1 MLNSIR
7 VDRGSSKIMQSN
19 TRKFISLFQKYFLLR
34 MFFFLGLLT
43 SVWAIKFPFV
53 YRKIYAEDGALYL
66 SDALKLKFP
75 RDLIEPA
82 AGYSTL
88 IMRIGGRFVSLFSLE
103 FAAVSCSLF
112 AAICLSFLSA
122 GIFQYNNFKTQNFG
136 PRFLLSLSFIF
147 LPLASF
153 SAVGNVA
160 NLYIYFMTASAVLL
174 YYTEENR
181 RVTFYKSLVLLI
193 AALSLPLSIFLVP
206 IVMHRAYLERK
217 KTSSWRIQVSDIY
230 FFAGLL
236 LQFVFIAITSLGD
249 RTPHSPQ
256 SLFKVLYLYLE
267 RGLGISI
274 VPMWGFV
281 SGTSESPSYENAPI
295 FLNSMATRMAALFLL
310 IAILGAI
317 YIRTSKAFPVNLHS
331 HFWFILILGFSY
343 SIIVG
348 LFFNPEPRY
357 MIFTSFLTYWALFLL
372 IESQTSFNLRAC
384 LNTYLIGVLILGLT
398 ASGHRSTGPDWRP
411 ELTKAKQ
418 ECSELSPEQEVRI
431 RILPIVPQ
439 WEMLLSCKILTGVD
453 H

>member
-1 MLNSIR
+1 MPLI
-7 VDRGSSKIMQSN
+7 SKKYIEY
-19 TRKFISLFQKYFLLR
+19 FQEYFLLR
-34 MFFFLGLLT
+34 MVFFLFLLT

-53 YRKIYAEDGALYL
+53 YSKIYAEDGALYL
-66 SDALKLKFP
+66 ADALKLKFP
-75 RDLIEPA
+75 SDLLEPA

-88 IMRIGGRFVSLFSLE
+88 IMRIGGRFVSLFPLK
-103 FAAVSCSLF
+103 FAAVSCSMF
-112 AAICLSFLSA
+112 AAICLSFLAA
-122 GIFQYNNFKTQNFG
+122 GIFKYNNFRTQNFG
-136 PRFLLSLSFIF
+136 ARFLLSLSFIF

-174 YYTEENR
+174 YYSEENR
-181 RVTFYKSLVLLI
+181 RTTLYKSLVLLV
-193 AALSLPLSIFLVP
+193 AALSLPLAIFLLP
-206 IVMHRAYLERK
+206 IVLQRAYLERK
-217 KTSSWRIQVSDIY
+217 NTGKWRIQVSDLY
-230 FFAGLL
+230 FLAGLL
-236 LQFVFIAITSLGD
+236 LQFIFIAVTSLGE

-281 SGTSESPSYENAPI
+281 SGTSESPSYENAPV
-295 FLNSMATRMAALFLL
+295 FLNSMATRMAALFLV

-317 YIRTSKAFPVNLHS
+317 YIRSSKAFPANLRN

-357 MIFTSFLTYWALFLL
+357 MIFTSFLTYWVILLL
-372 IESQTSFNLRAC
+372 IDAQSNLSLKVC
-384 LNTYLIGVLILGLT
+384 LNTYLIVILVVGLT

-418 ECSELSPEQEVRI
+418 ECSDLSPEQEVRI

-439 WEMLLSCKILTGVD
+439 WEMVVSCKILTGVD
-453 H
+453 R

>member
-1 MLNSIR
+1 
-7 VDRGSSKIMQSN
+7 MQSKS
-19 TRKFISLFQKYFLLR
+19 RKFISLFQKYFLLR

-53 YRKIYAEDGALYL
+53 YSKIYAEDGALYL

-112 AAICLSFLSA
+112 AAVCLSFLAA
-122 GIFQYNNFKTQNFG
+122 GIFEYNNFKTQNFG

-147 LPLASF
+147 IPLASF

-181 RVTFYKSLVLLI
+181 RVTFYKSLVLLV
-193 AALSLPLSIFLVP
+193 AALSLPLSIFLLP
-206 IVMHRAYLERK
+206 IIMHRVYLERK
-217 KTSSWRIQVSDIY
+217 KTGGWRIQVSDIY
-230 FFAGLL
+230 FFAGIL

-281 SGTSESPSYENAPI
+281 SGTSVSPSYENAPA
-295 FLNSMATRMAALFLL
+295 FLNSVAARMAILFLV
-310 IAILGAI
+310 IAVLGII
-317 YIRTSKAFPVNLHS
+317 YNRSRKIFPANLS
-331 HFWFILILGFSY
+331 DNFWFILALGFAY

-357 MIFTSFLTYWALFLL
+357 MIFTSFLTYWAILL
-372 IESQTSFNLRAC
+372 LVESQTSFILRVC
-384 LNTYLIGVLILGLT
+384 LNTYLIGVLILGLS
-398 ASGHRSTGPDWRP
+398 ASGHRSIGPEWRP
-411 ELTKAKQ
+411 ELAKAMQTCANLK
-418 ECSELSPEQEVRI
+418 PEQEVNI
-431 RILPIVPQ
+431 RILPITPQ
-439 WEMLLSCKILTGVD
+439 WEMVLSCKILTGVD